1 MIVHGVSEQKKESP
15 IEICAVCMDWSD
27 GIMFGR
33 HRLPL
38 PGRFKGQVSFS
49 QLPQCFSEILLSI
62 TFTSFYLVGGTTL
75 AYSAGL
81 SLRLFSDQT
90 RCIKSMNPWT
100 VHNPFFGYILH
111 LPQTHLQQFEHD
123 FIFSEVK
130 YLALWKKTLAKARRQ
145 FTFWQP
151 KHINLFFSILRHTQ
165 KGFFVPAKKRN
176 CIVVHTI
183 NCCPCKN
190 SFCQVHTYPRNN

>member
-1 MIVHGVSEQKKESP
+1 MNLCMIVHGVSEQKKESP
-15 IEICAVCMDWSD
+15 IEICAVCMDWSH

-130 YLALWKKTLAKARRQ
+130 YLALWKKNIGQARPVDSLPSGSQSTL
-145 FTFWQP
+145 
-151 KHINLFFSILRHTQ
+151 IFFSRFRDTLKRV
-165 KGFFVPAKKRN
+165 FFSSEKAQLHCSTHDKLLPM
-176 CIVVHTI
+176 
-183 NCCPCKN
+183 
-190 SFCQVHTYPRNN
+190 QE